1 MIAFQQAVT
10 QTNEFQ
16 RNYADLQK
24 KYDPKRQHLKTLND
38 EIDALKKQLQTQ
50 GAALSDADR
59 ESRATNIDAKEK
71 ELQRD
76 ADDDQNDFKQD
87 MQETFNGVA
96 TKVDAVLVDY
106 AEKHGFTV
114 VLDGSEEQT
123 PIVMYASPS
132 TDITKAIIDAYNVKS
147 GVPAP
152 PAQPAA
158 AAPRPAPKA
167 PVKH

>member
-1 MIAFQQAVT
+1 MKYSFAVIALLFSCLTLGTAAQPTAAPAAAVSAGPARIGVIAFQQAVT

-123 PIVMYASPS
+123 PIVM
-132 TDITKAIIDAYNVKS
+132 
-147 GVPAP
+147 
-152 PAQPAA
+152 
-158 AAPRPAPKA
+158 
-167 PVKH
+167 